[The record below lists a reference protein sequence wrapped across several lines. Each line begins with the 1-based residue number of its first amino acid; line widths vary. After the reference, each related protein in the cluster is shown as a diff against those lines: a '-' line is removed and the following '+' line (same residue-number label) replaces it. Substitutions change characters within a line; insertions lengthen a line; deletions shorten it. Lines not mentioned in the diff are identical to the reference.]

1 MYFDVYIEEMI
12 QELQVKGKY
21 SSAETFDAALK
32 RIRQCFGYESIP
44 FSRVDKEWVLS
55 FRTYL
60 EDNTLSTNSVNTYMS
75 IARNAYNRI
84 QTTFET
90 ECSCYPF
97 EHSQRPSVS
106 AGREKPDIDVLQKI
120 RHSRLDGM
128 EYLAFSR
135 DLFLFSYYAGG
146 MSFRDM
152 AMLKKSSVK
161 EGCLFFKRS
170 RCGSERAVALNT
182 PMRKIIQMYS
192 CPGPYLFP
200 VILDPH
206 KDLYKQYRSGLRKYN
221 IHLRKLADMLRLEA
235 RLNTPM
241 SFEKMPHENLR
252 TENQKSYDNIHHLL

>member
-1 MYFDVYIEEMI
+1 MYFDVYIEDMI
-12 QELQVKGKY
+12 RELQVKGKY

-32 RIRQCFGYESIP
+32 RIRHCFGYESIP
-44 FSRVDKEWVLS
+44 FSRVDKEWVVS

-60 EDNTLSTNSVNTYMS
+60 KDNTLSTNSVNTYMS

-97 EHSQRPSVS
+97 EHSLLPPVS
-106 AGREKPDIDVLQKI
+106 ASREKPAIDILRKI
-120 RHSRLDGM
+120 RCSRLDGV

-152 AMLKKSSVK
+152 AMLKKSSIK
-161 EGCLFFKRS
+161 DGCMSFKRGRS
-170 RCGSERAVALNT
+170 GGGRTILLNA
-182 PMRKIIQMYS
+182 PMRKIIQTYS
-192 CPGPYLFP
+192 CPGLYLFP

-221 IHLRKLADMLRLEA
+221 IHLRKLAEVLRLEVP
-235 RLNTPM
+235 LNTPM
-241 SFEKMPHENLR
+241 SFVE
-252 TENQKSYDNIHHLL
+252 